1 MNSPNYHCLKSI
13 QIRSF
18 SCPFF
23 LRSKS
28 PYLVRIQ
35 EITDQKKFRIWTL
48 CMQCTVGKLQIS
60 TFINNERGGCTF
72 VHLTQCFLIIL
83 LQQVLWN
90 RWAPLKEQGYNGLPQ
105 INMPF
110 KFSWINH
117 NPHVIMDCC
126 HKVCEINTVLWS
138 NNDNCSGK
146 AQKIWKTVTCGKTQ

>member
-1 MNSPNYHCLKSI
+1 MTNQALQSKNSLLRNCSDRELFGETSYSESHPRKCTTTITLVKNFLYFMNSPNYHCLKSI

-72 VHLTQCFLIIL
+72 VHLTQCFLINIT
-83 LQQVLWN
+83 
-90 RWAPLKEQGYNGLPQ
+90 AASSLK
-105 INMPF
+105 
-110 KFSWINH
+110 
-117 NPHVIMDCC
+117 
-126 HKVCEINTVLWS
+126 
-138 NNDNCSGK
+138 
-146 AQKIWKTVTCGKTQ
+146 

>member
-1 MNSPNYHCLKSI
+1 MTTITLVKNFLYFMNSPNYHCLKSI

-72 VHLTQCFLIIL
+72 VHLTQCFLINITAASSL
-83 LQQVLWN
+83 KQMSTFKRAGLQWLASNKYALQIFLN
-90 RWAPLKEQGYNGLPQ
+90 QPQSARYNGLLPQ
-105 INMPF
+105 G
-110 KFSWINH
+110 
-117 NPHVIMDCC
+117 
-126 HKVCEINTVLWS
+126 L
-138 NNDNCSGK
+138 
-146 AQKIWKTVTCGKTQ
+146 